1 MDIQSCYG
9 LWTYIYMYQVEVV
22 NYTSYLSMPIKERLQ
37 NEREKNEDQG
47 AWTDLICCVH
57 RC

>member
-1 MDIQSCYG
+1 
-9 LWTYIYMYQVEVV
+9 MYQVEVV